1 MRFVTG
7 CTTGVVYMRVDPV
20 IHTESR
26 MLLDI
31 YRSGVNQACF
41 LAIPAGRPLAS
52 ATIPAGP
59 DYADLALHLQGADLL
74 SGVELKGLDADQV
87 LKQVADVGYA
97 VFKADA
103 P

>member
-1 MRFVTG
+1 
-7 CTTGVVYMRVDPV
+7 
-20 IHTESR
+20 

-97 VFKADA
+97 VFTASA